1 MDIRNNTNLGTIDST
16 PVVQFNTIFA
26 GGINGFANVELLEDS
41 AKVELSEA
49 NYCPL
54 PAYCLIEDKHLY
66 LAGILK

>member
-1 MDIRNNTNLGTIDST
+1 MGIRNNTTLGTIDST
-16 PVVQFNTIFA
+16 PVVQFNTIFT
-26 GGINGFANVELLEDS
+26 GGINSFANVELLEDR
-41 AKVELSEA
+41 AITELSEA